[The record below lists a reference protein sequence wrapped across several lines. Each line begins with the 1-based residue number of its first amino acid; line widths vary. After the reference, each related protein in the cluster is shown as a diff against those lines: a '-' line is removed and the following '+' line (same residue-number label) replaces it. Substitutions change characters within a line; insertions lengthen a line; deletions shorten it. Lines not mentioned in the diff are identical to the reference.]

1 MKLLSFHNYDC
12 LMMKKTIG
20 VMNGVWFPN
29 KFIACLW
36 IISNTLVLCM
46 IINHHIDITSDFIFK
61 NIRFGCYMCLVPLSA
76 IFHFYRSGQFYWWR
90 IQTEVLGDLTHLQT
104 LSTNAVLSTLSIMGG
119 NQTRQV

>member
-1 MKLLSFHNYDC
+1 
-12 LMMKKTIG
+12 
-20 VMNGVWFPN
+20 
-29 KFIACLW
+29 
-36 IISNTLVLCM
+36 
-46 IINHHIDITSDFIFK
+46 
-61 NIRFGCYMCLVPLSA
+61 MCLVPLSA